1 MENYYE
7 EIKHELVN
15 NEIYSRVKDY
25 SKNKYDL
32 ETRYNVGKLLTE
44 AGKHYGD
51 GILKEYAEK
60 LVVEVDKQY
69 NERTLRR
76 IRQFYNKFNENEI
89 WSQMA
94 TELSWSH
101 YVELFP
107 IKDLNKLKYYIQKT
121 INNNLSRNK
130 LRELIKSNEYE
141 RLPKET
147 KEKLSRNIETTL
159 PDVIKDPII
168 INNPNNIEV
177 IKEHTLQLLIM
188 ENLFSFLK
196 ELGEGFTYVG
206 NEYPIKIGDNYNYID
221 ILLFNIKYNSYVV
234 IELKIGKLKKEYI
247 GQIETYMNY
256 IDKKIKEITNNKTIG
271 IILCRENNKFIME
284 YSSDKRI
291 ISREYILN

>member
-7 EIKHELVN
+7 EIKHELIN

-60 LVVEVDKQY
+60 LVIEVDKQY